1 MKRSTRLLSLPSFAA
16 TVVALALGT
25 AWAQGT
31 GTYGAGAGTGA
42 RSTMQQGQ
50 KLERTDRRFIE
61 ETAASSLF
69 ELQAAQLATTKAM
82 DPAVKDYATMMAD
95 YHGVAN
101 RELTQLASSLGLELP
116 PSPSRAMRRELEQ
129 LGKKTG
135 ADFDQEFVRKV
146 GIREHEK
153 DIRRFQEA
161 SKEVKEPQLKAWID
175 KNLPSLQQHLAQAQ
189 KLPQAQSGSARWEGG
204 GSSTSGAAGSPGSGS
219 RNGN

>member
-1 MKRSTRLLSLPSFAA
+1 MKRSNRLLSMPSFAA

-25 AWAQGT
+25 AWAQGSGPYGT
-31 GTYGAGAGTGA
+31 GTGTRG
-42 RSTMQQGQ
+42 TMQQGQ
-50 KLERTDRRFIE
+50 KLERADRRFIE
-61 ETAASSLF
+61 ETAASGLF

-82 DPAVKDYATMMAD
+82 DPAVKEYASMMAD

-101 RELTQLASSLGLELP
+101 RELTQLAGSLGLELP
-116 PSPSRAMRRELEQ
+116 QAPPRGMRRELEQ

-161 SKEVKEPQLKAWID
+161 SKDVKEPQLKAWID

-189 KLPQAQSGSARWEGG
+189 KLPQAQSGSARWEGS
-204 GSSTSGAAGSPGSGS
+204 GSSTSGAGGSPGIGG